1 MLLSSII
8 LGMPG
13 PWEIIL
19 IIVVVLLIFGG
30 RKIPEL
36 MKGLGQGMKEFK
48 KATKENNEEE
58 AKEEHDTKEERQ
70 K

>member
-1 MLLSSII
+1 
-8 LGMPG
+8 
-13 PWEIIL
+13 
-19 IIVVVLLIFGG
+19 
-30 RKIPEL
+30 